1 VTLPRNTVWMTI
13 LLLTSSKSFVK
24 DLVQICYG
32 PIREDE
38 DSIHVVGCLCL
49 LRGEYVV
56 IINSK
61 TTARDTIETLATA
74 LKHFDLDQIYLR
86 PAVRKIFDRISDQR
100 PPSVAPNGSRGIG

>member
-1 VTLPRNTVWMTI
+1 MDDDAIIDQLEDLCER
-13 LLLTSSKSFVK
+13 FGVK
-24 DLVQICYG
+24 IRYE
-32 PIREDE
+32 PIKEDE
-38 DSIHVVGCLCL
+38 DSIHVVGGLCL

-61 TTARDTIETLATA
+61 TTMRDRIETLATA